1 MAVQKS
7 SHIDVYNI
15 WNLGSHAKDYEHR
28 LMKDLFDGYNKD
40 SRPVFDKSKA
50 VDVELDVAYSQLV
63 DLVSR
68 LDIYTSLFG
77 FSRII
82 WCY

>member
-1 MAVQKS
+1 
-7 SHIDVYNI
+7 
-15 WNLGSHAKDYEHR
+15 
-28 LMKDLFDGYNKD
+28 MKDLFDGYNKD

-77 FSRII
+77 FSRIN